1 MVFPFHS
8 APEKGVIYQ
17 KQILLGTR
25 GLRQRHDLTA
35 DVAQSKAATAFL
47 QDVTQSK
54 SLQCSFPKRCRAK
67 LATAVQNA
75 ARGKMGDGWKGC
87 ARPASSWAVLWF
99 QSSSRN
105 FFTANRWMRTGSNS
119 PMPPLSRAVASCCP
133 TVLMPLTS
141 GSNTPRRLSSVAST
155 TP

>member
-67 LATAVQNA
+67 LATA
-75 ARGKMGDGWKGC
+75 D
-87 ARPASSWAVLWF
+87 VLWF
-99 QSSSRN
+99 ASG
-105 FFTANRWMRTGSNS
+105 FFIKVVHTVCGVCSLVQVSAPRFWSWARY
-119 PMPPLSRAVASCCP
+119 LAS
-133 TVLMPLTS
+133 L
-141 GSNTPRRLSSVAST
+141 
-155 TP
+155 

>member
-1 MVFPFHS
+1 MFPFHS
-8 APEKGVIYQ
+8 AQEKGMVYQ
-17 KQILLGTR
+17 KQIPLETR
-25 GLRQRHDLTA
+25 GHRQLHDLTA
-35 DVAQSKAATAFL
+35 DVVRSTAATAL
-47 QDVTQSK
+47 SQDVTQSK
-54 SLQCSFPKRCRAK
+54 SLQYPFPKRCRAT
-67 LATAVQNA
+67 LATVVQNA
-75 ARGKMGDGWKGC
+75 ARGKTGDGWKGC

-119 PMPPLSRAVASCCP
+119 PMPPLRRAVVSCCP

-141 GSNTPRRLSSVAST
+141 GSNTPRRLSSVASM